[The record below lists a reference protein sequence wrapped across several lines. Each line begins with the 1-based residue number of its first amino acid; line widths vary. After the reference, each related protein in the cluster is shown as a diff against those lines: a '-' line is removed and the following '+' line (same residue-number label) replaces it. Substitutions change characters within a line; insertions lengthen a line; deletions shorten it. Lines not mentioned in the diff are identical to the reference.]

1 MIMITMYAD
10 WDCSSCW
17 LITLFKQVKRLLVSV
32 IDCLNALVLALLD
45 LVQIV
50 VLCLV
55 EDSHR
60 LTVAFLGLLR
70 CVSSLLIFCF
80 LELLG
85 KFRFFC
91 LAVDRGVGHLII
103 ALINLALLEAITV
116 LFLMVLIGWRHSLVC
131 VKIERVQIIQV
142 VRHKRCLLRA

>member
-1 MIMITMYAD
+1 M
-10 WDCSSCW
+10 
-17 LITLFKQVKRLLVSV
+17 SV
-32 IDCLNALVLALLD
+32 IDCLDALVLALLD

-60 LTVAFLGLLR
+60 LTVAILGLLR
-70 CVSSLLIFCF
+70 CVTSLLIFCF

-85 KFRFFC
+85 KFRFFS

-131 VKIERVQIIQV
+131 VEIERVQIIQV
-142 VRHKRCLLRA
+142 VRCKRCLLRA